1 MLGGEE
7 PNVADLQIAATSR
20 LLLTID
26 DLRPLFTDRPARD
39 HALLVFPDAAGRVPA
54 GVL

>member
-1 MLGGEE
+1 VAG
-7 PNVADLQIAATSR
+7 ADLQIAATSR
-20 LLLTID
+20 MLLTFE
-26 DLRPLFTDRPARD
+26 DLHPLFAGRPSRD